1 MFYLRNRGSCIL
13 IRDKKIALIKRI
25 REERV
30 YYVFP
35 GGGIEKGE
43 TPEQATIREAYE
55 ELGVTIKIKE
65 CFQKVH
71 YNGIQ
76 YYFISEVI
84 SGQFGSGHG
93 EEFTDLTRN
102 RGVYQPMWIDL
113 DDLLSLDIRPIE
125 VAKRIHVLF
134 S

>member
-1 MFYLRNRGSCIL
+1 MFYLRDRGSCIL
-13 IRDKKIALIKRI
+13 INDKKIALIKRI
-25 REERV
+25 RDGQV

-43 TPEQATIREAYE
+43 TPEQATIREAFE

-71 YNGIQ
+71 YNGTQ
-76 YYFISEVI
+76 YYFIGEVI
-84 SGQFGSGHG
+84 SGQFGSGQG
-93 EEFTDLTRN
+93 EEFTDSTRN
-102 RGVYQPMWIDL
+102 RGIYQPMWINL
-113 DDLLSLDIRPIE
+113 DDLLSLDIRPID
-125 VAKRIHVLF
+125 VAKRLHSLF